1 MDIQSAFSSGVQ
13 GFQKATEDANQAAA
27 GIARETSGADNIT
40 QTQAVPQTAE
50 NQALPAEQLPSLNQE
65 IVNLKVAQHQAEASA
80 QVIKSA
86 DESLGTLI
94 DVTA

>member
-1 MDIQSAFSSGVQ
+1 MEIQSAFASGVQ
-13 GFQKATEDANQAAA
+13 GFQKATEDANKAATA
-27 GIARETSGADNIT
+27 IAQETTSADNFAEA
-40 QTQAVPQTAE
+40 QAVPQTAE
-50 NQALPAEQLPSLNQE
+50 NESLPAEQLPNLNQE

-86 DESLGTLI
+86 DEALGTII